1 MAKHT
6 ILGGKVHVYKR
17 GRSRYWQCSTY
28 IAGKNRRTTT
38 KQESLAQAKDF
49 AEDWY
54 LDLRGKNNRGELKSE
69 KTFKQAAEQFLR
81 EYEVITEG
89 QRHPGYVEGHTRRLN
104 LHLLP
109 FFGDKGL
116 SEITPGVVQEYRIKR
131 LDTDNKPIKKPFK
144 RAVRQFEK
152 EFGFRSNHRTERE
165 AEARMETVKKHTVP
179 YFGDTVAS
187 TITPKVIEKYRQH
200 RLLELE
206 QEPGN
211 ATTVLDREMGALGEM
226 LRWMKQ
232 RSRPP
237 SKSTM
242 HHEIVTLRQVIK
254 TAIRHCWLEHL
265 PDFSPPYRKAEKISH
280 RAWFSQEE
288 YRKLYEASRARTQQ
302 FKGTA
307 RAWPNEQLHDYIL
320 FMANTGLRS
329 DEANTLEFRDMEIV
343 ENEGTGETILL
354 ISVRG
359 KRGVGYCKSMANA
372 VRPFERLRDRL
383 RPASYDQADEDD
395 TDEQDQSAE
404 RGWRKQGPTD
414 LVFPAN
420 HKKQFNAILQ
430 ENDLKFDREGNRRTA
445 YSLRHTYICFRLL
458 EGADIYQ
465 IAKNCRTSVE
475 MIGKYYAAHIATTL
489 DASAINVR
497 RPKRSKSKSGMAAHD
512 DSPSPTPSG

>member
-1 MAKHT
+1 MADHT

-28 IAGKNRRTTT
+28 IASKNRRVST
-38 KQESLAQAKDF
+38 KQESLAHAKDF

-89 QRHPGYVEGHTRRLN
+89 HRHPGYVEGHERRLH
-104 LHLLP
+104 LHLIP

-116 SEITPGVVQEYRIKR
+116 SEITPGLVQEYRISR
-131 LDTDNKPIKKPFK
+131 LNPENKPIEKPFK
-144 RAVRQFEK
+144 KAVRQFEK
-152 EFGFRSNHRTERE
+152 EYGFRSNHRTERE
-165 AEARMETVKKHTVP
+165 AEGRLETVKKHIVP
-179 YFGDTVAS
+179 YFGDAIAS
-187 TITPKVIEKYRQH
+187 TVTPDAIEQYRQY
-200 RLLELE
+200 RLSQLD
-206 QEPGN
+206 QESGN
-211 ATTVLDREMGALGEM
+211 AATIVDRELGALGEM

-254 TAIRHCWLEHL
+254 TAIRHGWLEHL
-265 PDFSPPYRKAEKISH
+265 PDFSPPYRKAEKIAH

-288 YRKLYEASRARTQQ
+288 YRTLYEASRARTQRN
-302 FKGTA
+302 KGTA
-307 RAWPNEQLHDYIL
+307 RQWASEQLHDYIL
-320 FMANTGLRS
+320 FMANTGLRP
-329 DEANTLEFRDMEIV
+329 DEANTLEFRDVEIV
-343 ENEGTGETILL
+343 EDEATSETILL

-372 VRPFERLRDRL
+372 VRPFERLRERL
-383 RPASYDQADEDD
+383 RLGADDQTDDDNADG
-395 TDEQDQSAE
+395 QVQSEE
-404 RGWRKQGPTD
+404 RRWRKPAPTD

-420 HKKQFNAILQ
+420 HKKQFNAILA
-430 ENDLKFDREGNRRTA
+430 ENDLKFDREGSRRTA

-475 MIGKYYAAHIATTL
+475 MIEKYYASHIATTL

-497 RPKRSKSKSGMAAHD
+497 RPRKSKSESD
-512 DSPSPTPSG
+512 

>member
-1 MAKHT
+1 MADHT

-28 IAGKNRRTTT
+28 IAGKNRRTST

-54 LDLRGKNNRGELKSE
+54 LDLRGKNSRGELKAE
-69 KTFKQAAEQFLR
+69 KTFKQTAEQFLR

-89 QRHPGYVEGHTRRLN
+89 QRHPGYVDGHERRLN

-109 FFGDKGL
+109 FLGDKGL
-116 SEITPGVVQEYRIKR
+116 SEITPGLVQEYRIYR
-131 LDTDNKPIKKPFK
+131 LDLKNKPIEKPFK
-144 RAVRQFEK
+144 QAVRQFEK
-152 EFGFRSNHRTERE
+152 EYGFRSNHRTDRE
-165 AEARMETVKKHTVP
+165 AEVRLETVKKHIVP
-179 YFGDTVAS
+179 FFGDAIAS
-187 TITPKVIEKYRQH
+187 TITPDATDKYREYRIAQ
-200 RLLELE
+200 LD
-206 QEPGN
+206 QESAIA
-211 ATTVLDREMGALGEM
+211 ATIADRELGALGEM

-254 TAIRHCWLEHL
+254 TAIRHGWLEHL

-280 RAWFSQEE
+280 RAWFSPEE
-288 YRKLYEASRARTQQ
+288 YKTLYEASRVRARKN
-302 FKGTA
+302 KGNGRQWA
-307 RAWPNEQLHDYIL
+307 CEQLHDYIL
-320 FMANTGLRS
+320 FMANTGLRP
-329 DEANTLEFRDMEIV
+329 DEANTLEFRDVEIV
-343 ENEGTGETILL
+343 EDESTDETILL

-359 KRGVGYCKSMANA
+359 KRGVGFCKSMANA
-372 VRPFERLRDRL
+372 VRPFERLRERL
-383 RPASYDQADEDD
+383 RPESD
-395 TDEQDQSAE
+395 DQSDYDDADGPAPSE
-404 RGWRKQGPTD
+404 KRRWRLPGPTD

-430 ENDLKFDREGNRRTA
+430 ENGLKFDREGSRRTA

-475 MIGKYYAAHIATTL
+475 MIEKFYASHIATTL

-497 RPKRSKSKSGMAAHD
+497 RPRKPKEEGD
-512 DSPSPTPSG
+512 QPIV

>member
-1 MAKHT
+1 MANHT

-28 IAGKNRRTTT
+28 IAGKNRRVST
-38 KQESLAQAKDF
+38 KQESLAHAKDF

-54 LDLRGKNNRGELKSE
+54 LDLRGKNSRGELKSE

-89 QRHPGYVEGHTRRLN
+89 QRHPGYVEGHERRLN
-104 LHLLP
+104 LHLVP

-116 SEITPGVVQEYRIKR
+116 TEVTPGLVQEYRISR
-131 LDTDNKPIKKPFK
+131 LDPDNKPIAKPYKK
-144 RAVRQFEK
+144 AVRQFEK
-152 EFGFRSNHRTERE
+152 EYGFRSNHRTERE
-165 AEARMETVKKHTVP
+165 AEVRLESIKKHSVP
-179 YFGDTVAS
+179 FFGDIRAS
-187 TITPKVIEKYRQH
+187 DITPESTDAFREH
-200 RLLELE
+200 RLAQMDGTPAAAERLVDKDM
-206 QEPGN
+206 
-211 ATTVLDREMGALGEM
+211 AALGEM
-226 LRWMKQ
+226 LSWMKQ

-254 TAIRHCWLEHL
+254 TAIRHGWLQHL
-265 PDFSPPYRKAEKISH
+265 PDFSPPYRKAEKIAR

-288 YRKLYEASRARTQQ
+288 YRTLYGATRDRIKRNE
-302 FKGTA
+302 GTA
-307 RAWPNEQLHDYIL
+307 RQWASEQLHDYVL
-320 FMANTGLRS
+320 FMANTGLRP
-329 DEANTLEFRDMEIV
+329 DEANSLEFRDVEIV
-343 ENEGTGETILL
+343 EDEATGETILL
-354 ISVRG
+354 LSVRG
-359 KRGVGYCKSMANA
+359 KRGVGYCKSMSNA

-383 RPASYDQADEDD
+383 RPDEDD
-395 TDEQDQSAE
+395 ITFNAVGQTESKE
-404 RGWRKQGPTD
+404 RKWRKPLPTD

-430 ENDLKFDREGNRRTA
+430 ENDLKFDREGSRRTA

-475 MIGKYYAAHIATTL
+475 MIEKYYASHISTPL

-497 RPKRSKSKSGMAAHD
+497 KPRKSKSD
-512 DSPSPTPSG
+512 KD

>member
-1 MAKHT
+1 MANHT
-6 ILGGKVHVYKR
+6 IMGGKVHVYKR

-28 IAGKNRRTTT
+28 IAGKNRRVST

-89 QRHPGYVEGHTRRLN
+89 QRHPGYVEGHERRLK
-104 LHLLP
+104 LHLVP

-116 SEITPGVVQEYRIKR
+116 SEVTPGLVQEYRISR
-131 LDTDNKPIKKPFK
+131 LNPDNKPIEKPF
-144 RAVRQFEK
+144 RQAVRQFEK
-152 EFGFRSNHRTERE
+152 EYGFRSNHRTDRE
-165 AEARMETVKKHTVP
+165 AEARLEAVKKHIVP
-179 YFGDTVAS
+179 YFSDGVAS
-187 TITPKVIEKYRQH
+187 AVTSKTIEKYRDH
-200 RLLELE
+200 RLSEIE
-206 QEPGN
+206 QEP
-211 ATTVLDREMGALGEM
+211 AIAAKIVDRELGALGEM
-226 LRWMKQ
+226 LSWMKQ

-254 TAIRHCWLEHL
+254 TAIRHGWLEHL
-265 PDFSPPYRKAEKISH
+265 PDFSPPYKKAEKIAH

-288 YRKLYEASRARTQQ
+288 YRKLYEASRARTQRN
-302 FKGTA
+302 KGTA
-307 RAWPNEQLHDYIL
+307 RAWASEQLHDYIL
-320 FMANTGLRS
+320 FMANTGLRP
-329 DEANTLEFRDMEIV
+329 DEANTLEFRDVEIV
-343 ENEGTGETILL
+343 EDEGTGETILL

-372 VRPFERLRDRL
+372 VRPFERLLDRP
-383 RPASYDQADEDD
+383 RPAGNDQTGDDD
-395 TDEQDQSAE
+395 TETGSDE
-404 RGWRKQGPTD
+404 RGWRKPKPTD

-420 HKKQFNAILQ
+420 HKKQFNAILE

-475 MIGKYYAAHIATTL
+475 MIEKYYASHIATTL

-497 RPKRSKSKSGMAAHD
+497 RPKRKNRDKED
-512 DSPSPTPSG
+512 DSGKRPEA

>member
-1 MAKHT
+1 MANHT

-28 IAGKNRRTTT
+28 IASKNRRVST
-38 KQESLAQAKDF
+38 KQESLAHAKDF

-69 KTFKQAAEQFLR
+69 RTFKQAAEQFQR

-89 QRHPGYVEGHTRRLN
+89 HRHPGYVEGHERRLN
-104 LHLLP
+104 LHLIP

-116 SEITPGVVQEYRIKR
+116 SEITPGLVQEYRISR
-131 LDTDNKPIKKPFK
+131 LNPDNKPIEKPFK
-144 RAVRQFEK
+144 KAVRQFEK
-152 EFGFRSNHRTERE
+152 EYGFRSNHRTERE
-165 AEARMETVKKHTVP
+165 AEVRLETVKKHIVP
-179 YFGDTVAS
+179 YFGDAIAS
-187 TITPKVIEKYRQH
+187 TVTPKAIEEYRQY
-200 RLLELE
+200 RLS
-206 QEPGN
+206 QIDQKHVSA
-211 ATTVLDREMGALGEM
+211 ATIVDRELGALGEM
-226 LRWMKQ
+226 FRWMKQ

-254 TAIRHCWLEHL
+254 TAIRHGWLEHL
-265 PDFSPPYRKAEKISH
+265 PDFSPPYRKAEKIAH

-288 YRKLYEASRARTQQ
+288 YRTLYEASRARTQTN
-302 FKGTA
+302 KGTA
-307 RAWPNEQLHDYIL
+307 RAWASEQLHDYIL
-320 FMANTGLRS
+320 FMANTGLRP
-329 DEANTLEFRDMEIV
+329 DEANTLEFRDV
-343 ENEGTGETILL
+343 ETVEDESTGETILL

-383 RPASYDQADEDD
+383 RPVSDDQ
-395 TDEQDQSAE
+395 TDNDNAMGQTQSTE
-404 RGWRKQGPTD
+404 HGLQKPGPTD

-420 HKKQFNAILQ
+420 HKKQFNAILK
-430 ENDLKFDREGNRRTA
+430 ENDLKFDREGSRRTA

-475 MIGKYYAAHIATTL
+475 MIEKYYASHIATTL

-497 RPKRSKSKSGMAAHD
+497 RPRESKSEKSKKD
-512 DSPSPTPSG
+512 D